1 MRGQTAGSTIVD
13 QGVQGGVLIKLII
26 FSLSLG
32 VIPIGSYFISEK
44 YFWKGNA
51 TYAAITAIIAANLVL
66 VAYIVLSLIEDRH
79 DQEVLSIVK
88 DKQSRKNQ

>member
-1 MRGQTAGSTIVD
+1 MQCSD
-13 QGVQGGVLIKLII
+13 D
-26 FSLSLG
+26 
-32 VIPIGSYFISEK
+32 SYA
-44 YFWKGNA
+44 GNA